1 MAPTVPEGVLSEAQ
15 QTDRVSKL
23 GRQNGL
29 FKQCMDEIKSSH
41 SVGQAL
47 RSAALAAG
55 ALSDIH
61 SYAELLSQFYVA
73 TEALEKR
80 IDEILEKEEEMD
92 LTCEDKSPSYKK
104 FSALKQVKS
113 LGYSFTGGYENDLEF
128 LLGEKWRSKV
138 NEMTT
143 DPAKEYI
150 QQIQCA
156 HEINIIAAA
165 FILWGPLVIGGE
177 KKNFIFLFCI
187 CMADFAVFS
196 DNLRIGGAALKPR
209 VKKSFGERATNVFKD
224 VVGTANGGRS
234 ERRRKFI
241 DTYDGL
247 LDGVIDNEKKKVQFD
262 AIVKACGEYM
272 SMNNAMML
280 SVKRSP
286 WWSKYIWAG
295 VATVFAMGASRMLN
309 GSTMRD

>member
-1 MAPTVPEGVLSEAQ
+1 MKMASTVKEEILSEAE

-23 GRQNGL
+23 GRGNGL

-61 SYAELLSQFYVA
+61 SYTELLGQFYVA
-73 TEALEKR
+73 TKALELR
-80 IDEILEKEEEMD
+80 IDEILKSEEEEMD
-92 LTCEDKSPSYKK
+92 LNCKDDSPKSEKLSK
-104 FSALKQVKS
+104 LKLVKS
-113 LGYSFTGGYENDLEF
+113 LGYRFSGGYESDLTF
-128 LLGEKWRSKV
+128 LLGENWRSKV
-138 NEMTT
+138 KEMTT

-150 QQIQCA
+150 QRIQGA
-156 HEINIIAAA
+156 NEIDLVAAA
-165 FILWGPLVIGGE
+165 FILWGPLVIGG
-177 KKNFIFLFCI
+177 
-187 CMADFAVFS
+187 
-196 DNLRIGGAALKPR
+196 GAALKPR
-209 VKKSFGERATNVFKD
+209 VKNSFGEGATNVFKD

-241 DTYDGL
+241 ATYDGL
-247 LDGVIDNEKKKVQFD
+247 LDGEINDEEEKMHCE

-280 SVKRSP
+280 SVKKSP
-286 WWSKYIWAG
+286 WWSKYVWAG
-295 VATVFAMGASRMLN
+295 VVTIFALGASRMLK
-309 GSTMRD
+309 GATMKG